1 MHETTKLPFGKLI
14 FKRIVTRSYKS
25 LRVSI
30 SFSLTSC
37 SSAFLLPLR
46 VRVRSALP
54 PSCFLFA
61 FLLLF
66 RFVLFFVLLL
76 PLPLSVS
83 CSPSYCLFD
92 FLCVVRLASSSS
104 RLLSSFALLV
114 LLVRVGSFSSVR
126 ASFCGIGNFVIQ
138 AFLLALCSLAFDLE
152 HFGLQ

>member
-1 MHETTKLPFGKLI
+1 M
-14 FKRIVTRSYKS
+14 
-25 LRVSI
+25 
-30 SFSLTSC
+30 LTSC

-126 ASFCGIGNFVIQ
+126 ASFCGIGVLLLLVRALLLILIR
-138 AFLLALCSLAFDLE
+138 AFEFSFEVSISLVFPIAIVFFFERLLFE
-152 HFGLQ
+152 